1 MEKKLTWEFDN
12 VDVYQFGSSL
22 YSEIPND
29 IDVLIVYDDKSRN
42 EILKLICF
50 RKDLKFRLEE
60 LLGLPG
66 DIILLSSSEEAQ
78 LCYLEQID
86 YKKIF

>member
-1 MEKKLTWEFDN
+1 MGKKITWEFDN

-22 YSEIPND
+22 NSEIPND
-29 IDVLIVYDDKSRN
+29 IDVLIVYKDKSRN
-42 EILKLICF
+42 EILRLICL
-50 RKDLKFRLEE
+50 RKYLKFRLEE
-60 LLGLPG
+60 VLGLPV